1 MKNGKTYETT
11 EAAEKHFV
19 SSKRIDKRAEA
30 SGGGEKT
37 QGKRVHHLEGTEGR
51 ELQPF

>member
-11 EAAEKHFV
+11 ETAEKHSV
-19 SSKRIDKRAEA
+19 SSKRIDKRAKA

-37 QGKRVHHLEGTEGR
+37 QGKKVHHLEGTEGT
-51 ELQPF
+51 ESQPF